1 MKWGNWD
8 AILLAFLAAILQ
20 TTVIYNYLALFFKR
34 ESSLS
39 NNIILITVF
48 IINIICSFI
57 TTIFSLP
64 PVVNV
69 ILSTVCFSF
78 FLIIFKG
85 HFSSKAI
92 FIALILSIISA
103 LELVSRVLLSYKEKL
118 YNSQIFDIYTEVIAI
133 IILAIFFYVL
143 RLTIKRRVGSKQN
156 NKIHSLILFPISN
169 IIIMGILFYN
179 GYLKN
184 KTTTFAIIIVLILNT
199 LVSYVVMN
207 EIDRAIIQSRKNEL
221 ISQQLVN
228 IQMQNI
234 HLSGQ
239 YKLLFNLIHSE
250 NRFFLDLYQKNL
262 SSEELYHLL
271 DKRLEHVNKVLIKLQ
286 DPKKVNSIQMVLDYF
301 VKQAQAMGLKVVI
314 EGQDNENITQPDYL
328 LKVMNILT
336 IILSNALE
344 HAKEVKQGEISINYF
359 GDQRGAIYTVVNN
372 FKKNPKIHDYQ
383 IDFLEQHG
391 LDLQQAHQIVDEM
404 SGEITTSVH
413 DNYFKVEVILPNN

>member
-34 ESSLS
+34 KSSIS
-39 NNIILITVF
+39 GIIIIIIIITNIFGSYLTTV
-48 IINIICSFI
+48 
-57 TTIFSLP
+57 
-64 PVVNV
+64 
-69 ILSTVCFSF
+69 
-78 FLIIFKG
+78 
-85 HFSSKAI
+85 
-92 FIALILSIISA
+92 LILPNIVNIVFAIIYLSLFLMIFDGHLSIKLVFLTLILTIGIA
-103 LELVSRVLLSYKEKL
+103 LELASRVLLSDVRSIYTP
-118 YNSQIFDIYTEVIAI
+118 QIFDIYTEVFAMV
-133 IILAIFFYVL
+133 IFTTLFYVL
-143 RLTIKRRVGSKQN
+143 KSTVKRRWGSKQN
-156 NKIHSLILFPISN
+156 NKVHSLILFPISN

-207 EIDRAIIQSRKNEL
+207 EIDKAVIQSRKNEL
-221 ISQQLVN
+221 ISQQLIN

-239 YKLLFNLIHSE
+239 YKLLFSLIHSE
-250 NRFFLDLYQKNL
+250 NRFFLNLYQKHL
-262 SSEELYHLL
+262 SSEELYQLL

-301 VKQAQAMGLKVVI
+301 VKQAQANGLKVVI

-328 LKVMNILT
+328 LNVMNILT

-344 HAKEVKQGEISINYF
+344 HAKEVNPGEISINYF
-359 GDQRGAIYTVVNN
+359 GDQRGAIYTVVNT
-372 FKKNPKIHDYQ
+372 FKKNPKIHDYR
-383 IDFLEQHG
+383 IELLEQRG
-391 LDLQQAHQIVDEM
+391 VDLQQAHQIVDEM
-404 SGEITTSVH
+404 AGEITTSVH

>member
-103 LELVSRVLLSYKEKL
+103 LELVSRVLLSYKAKL

-133 IILAIFFYVL
+133 IILATFFYIL
-143 RLTIKRRVGSKQN
+143 RSTIKRRVGSKQN

-199 LVSYVVMN
+199 LVSYIVMN
-207 EIDRAIIQSRKNEL
+207 EIDKAIIQSRKNEL

-344 HAKEVKQGEISINYF
+344 HAKEVNPGEISINYF
-359 GDQRGAIYTVVNN
+359 GDQRGAIYTVVNT
-372 FKKNPKIHDYQ
+372 FKKNPKIYDYQ
-383 IDFLEQHG
+383 IEFLEQHG

-404 SGEITTSVH
+404 AGEITTSVH
-413 DNYFKVEVILPNN
+413 DNYFKVEVILPHN

>member
-34 ESSLS
+34 KSSVS
-39 NNIILITVF
+39 NFIVILIF
-48 IINIICSFI
+48 IINIILSWM
-57 TTIFSLP
+57 TTIFVF
-64 PVVNV
+64 PVYINF
-69 ILSTVCFSF
+69 ILSILCWLL
-78 FLIIFKG
+78 FLIIFNGYLSLK
-85 HFSSKAI
+85 FI
-92 FIALILSIISA
+92 FITLIFSITSSA
-103 LELVSRVLLSYKEKL
+103 ELIIMVLLSYCKNI
-118 YNSQIFDIYTEVIAI
+118 YDQQMFRIYTEVII
-133 IILAIFFYVL
+133 MIILSVFFYVL
-143 RLTIKRRVGSKQN
+143 RSIIKRRLGSKQN
-156 NKIHSLILFPISN
+156 NKVHSLILFPVSN
-169 IIIMGILFYN
+169 IAIMFILFYN
-179 GYLKN
+179 NYLRT

-199 LVSYVVMN
+199 LVSYIVMN
-207 EIDRAIIQSRKNEL
+207 EIDKAVIQSRKNEL

-234 HLSGQ
+234 HLSNQ

-250 NRFFLDLYQKNL
+250 NRFFLDLYQKHL
-262 SSEELYHLL
+262 SSEELYQLL

-301 VKQAQAMGLKVVI
+301 VKQAQASGLKIVI

-359 GDQRGAIYTVVNN
+359 GDRRGAIYTVVNT
-372 FKKNPKIHDYQ
+372 FKKNPKIHDYR
-383 IDFLEQHG
+383 IELLEQHG
-391 LDLQQAHQIVDEM
+391 LDLQQAHQIVNEM
-404 SGEITTSVH
+404 AGEITTSVH
-413 DNYFKVEVILPNN
+413 DNYFKVEVILPHN

>member
-20 TTVIYNYLALFFKR
+20 TTVIYNYLTLFFKR
-34 ESSLS
+34 KSSIS
-39 NNIILITVF
+39 GIIIIIIMITNIFGSYLTTV
-48 IINIICSFI
+48 
-57 TTIFSLP
+57 
-64 PVVNV
+64 
-69 ILSTVCFSF
+69 
-78 FLIIFKG
+78 
-85 HFSSKAI
+85 
-92 FIALILSIISA
+92 LILPNIVNIVFAIIYLSLFLMIFDGHLSIKLVFLTLILTIGIA
-103 LELVSRVLLSYKEKL
+103 LELASRVLLSDARSI
-118 YNSQIFDIYTEVIAI
+118 YNPQIFDIYTEVFAMV
-133 IILAIFFYVL
+133 IFTALFYVL
-143 RLTIKRRVGSKQN
+143 KSTVKRRWGSKQN
-156 NKIHSLILFPISN
+156 NKVHSLILFPISN

-199 LVSYVVMN
+199 LVSYIVMN
-207 EIDRAIIQSRKNEL
+207 EIDKAVIQSKKNEL

-250 NRFFLDLYQKNL
+250 NRFFLDLYQKHP
-262 SSEELYHLL
+262 SSEELYQLL

-301 VKQAQAMGLKVVI
+301 VKQAQANNLKVVI
-314 EGQDNENITQPDYL
+314 EGQDNENIAQPDYL
-328 LKVMNILT
+328 LNVMNILT

-359 GDQRGAIYTVVNN
+359 GDQRGAIYTVVNT
-372 FKKNPKIHDYQ
+372 FKKNPKIHDYR
-383 IDFLEQHG
+383 IELLEQRG
-391 LDLQQAHQIVDEM
+391 VDLQQAHQIVDEM
-404 SGEITTSVH
+404 AGEITTSVH

>member
-34 ESSLS
+34 KSSIS
-39 NNIILITVF
+39 GIIIIIIIITNIFGSYLTTV
-48 IINIICSFI
+48 
-57 TTIFSLP
+57 
-64 PVVNV
+64 
-69 ILSTVCFSF
+69 
-78 FLIIFKG
+78 
-85 HFSSKAI
+85 
-92 FIALILSIISA
+92 LILPNIVNIVFAIIYLSLFLMIFDGHLSIKLVFLTLILTIGIA
-103 LELVSRVLLSYKEKL
+103 LELASRVLLSDVRAIYTP
-118 YNSQIFDIYTEVIAI
+118 QIFDIYTEVFAMV
-133 IILAIFFYVL
+133 IFTTLFYVL
-143 RLTIKRRVGSKQN
+143 KSTVKRRWGSKQN
-156 NKIHSLILFPISN
+156 NKVHSLILFPISN

-207 EIDRAIIQSRKNEL
+207 EIDKAVIQSRKNEL

-239 YKLLFNLIHSE
+239 YKLLFSLIHSE
-250 NRFFLDLYQKNL
+250 NRFFLDLYQKHL
-262 SSEELYHLL
+262 SSEELYQLL

-301 VKQAQAMGLKVVI
+301 VKQAQANGLKVVI

-328 LKVMNILT
+328 LNVMNILT

-344 HAKEVKQGEISINYF
+344 HAKEVNPGEISINYF
-359 GDQRGAIYTVVNN
+359 GDQRGAIYTVVNT
-372 FKKNPKIHDYQ
+372 FKKNPKIHDYR
-383 IDFLEQHG
+383 IELLEQRG
-391 LDLQQAHQIVDEM
+391 VDLQQAHQIVDEM
-404 SGEITTSVH
+404 AGEITTSVH

>member
-20 TTVIYNYLALFFKR
+20 TTVIYNYLTLFFKR
-34 ESSLS
+34 KSYISSS
-39 NNIILITVF
+39 IILITVF

-64 PVVNV
+64 PIVNV
-69 ILSTVCFSF
+69 ILSAVCFSF
-78 FLIIFKG
+78 FLMIFKG
-85 HFSSKAI
+85 HLSSKVV

-103 LELVSRVLLSYKEKL
+103 LELVSRVLLSYKTKL

-133 IILAIFFYVL
+133 IILATFFYVL
-143 RLTIKRRVGSKQN
+143 RTTIKRRVGSKQN
-156 NKIHSLILFPISN
+156 NNIHSLILFPISN
-169 IIIMGILFYN
+169 IIIMFILFYN
-179 GYLKN
+179 NYLEN
-184 KTTTFAIIIVLILNT
+184 KTTTFSIVIVLILNT
-199 LVSYVVMN
+199 LISYIVMN
-207 EIDRAIIQSRKNEL
+207 EIDKAIIQSRKNEL
-221 ISQQLVN
+221 ISRQLIN

-250 NRFFLDLYQKNL
+250 NRFFLDLYQKHL
-262 SSEELYHLL
+262 SSEELYQLL
-271 DKRLEHVNKVLIKLQ
+271 DERLERVNKVLIKLQ

-301 VKQAQAMGLKVVI
+301 VKQAQANGLKVVI

-328 LKVMNILT
+328 LNVMNILT

-344 HAKEVKQGEISINYF
+344 HAKEVKQGEIIINYF

-372 FKKNPKIHDYQ
+372 FKKNPKIHDYR
-383 IDFLEQHG
+383 IELLEQRG

-404 SGEITTSVH
+404 AGEITTSIH

>member
-103 LELVSRVLLSYKEKL
+103 LELVSRVLLSYKAKL

-133 IILAIFFYVL
+133 IILATFFYIL
-143 RLTIKRRVGSKQN
+143 RSTIKRRVGSKQN

-169 IIIMGILFYN
+169 IIIMFILFYN
-179 GYLKN
+179 NYLEN
-184 KTTTFAIIIVLILNT
+184 KTTTFSIVIVLILNT
-199 LVSYVVMN
+199 LISYIVMN
-207 EIDRAIIQSRKNEL
+207 EIDKAIIQSRKNEL

-250 NRFFLDLYQKNL
+250 NRFFLDLYQKHL
-262 SSEELYHLL
+262 SSEELYQLL

-301 VKQAQAMGLKVVI
+301 VKQAQANGLKVVI

-328 LKVMNILT
+328 LNVMNILT

-344 HAKEVKQGEISINYF
+344 HAKEVKQGEIIINYF

-372 FKKNPKIHDYQ
+372 FKKNPKIHDYR
-383 IDFLEQHG
+383 IELLEQRG

-404 SGEITTSVH
+404 AGEITTSIH
-413 DNYFKVEVILPNN
+413 DNYFKVEVILPHN

>member
-34 ESSLS
+34 KTSISGIIIIIIIITNIFGSYLTTVLILPPIV
-39 NNIILITVF
+39 NIIFAIIYLSLFLMIFDGHLSIKLVF
-48 IINIICSFI
+48 L
-57 TTIFSLP
+57 T
-64 PVVNV
+64 
-69 ILSTVCFSF
+69 
-78 FLIIFKG
+78 
-85 HFSSKAI
+85 
-92 FIALILSIISA
+92 LILTIGIA
-103 LELVSRVLLSYKEKL
+103 LELASRVLLSDARSI
-118 YNSQIFDIYTEVIAI
+118 YNSQIFDIYTEVFAMVIFATLFY
-133 IILAIFFYVL
+133 ILKSTV
-143 RLTIKRRVGSKQN
+143 KRRWGSKQN

-169 IIIMGILFYN
+169 MAIMFILFYN
-179 GYLKN
+179 NYLKT

-199 LVSYVVMN
+199 LVSYIVMN
-207 EIDRAIIQSRKNEL
+207 EIDKAVIQSRKNEL

-239 YKLLFNLIHSE
+239 YKLLFSLIHSE
-250 NRFFLDLYQKNL
+250 NRFFLDLYQKHL
-262 SSEELYHLL
+262 SSEELYQLL

-301 VKQAQAMGLKVVI
+301 VKQAQDNGLKVVI

-336 IILSNALE
+336 IILSNAVE

-359 GDQRGAIYTVVNN
+359 GDQRGAIYTVVNT
-372 FKKNPKIHDYQ
+372 FKKNSKIHDYR
-383 IDFLEQHG
+383 IDLLEQRG

-404 SGEITTSVH
+404 AGEITTSVH

>member
-34 ESSLS
+34 KSSVS
-39 NNIILITVF
+39 NFIVILIF
-48 IINIICSFI
+48 IINIILSWM
-57 TTIFSLP
+57 TTIFVF
-64 PVVNV
+64 PVYINF
-69 ILSTVCFSF
+69 ILSILCWLLFSIVF
-78 FLIIFKG
+78 NGYLSLKAMLIT
-85 HFSSKAI
+85 
-92 FIALILSIISA
+92 LILSITTA
-103 LELVSRVLLSYKEKL
+103 LELVSVVLLSYCTTL
-118 YNSQIFDIYTEVIAI
+118 YDQQIFRIYNETIVII
-133 IILAIFFYVL
+133 TLSVIFYFL
-143 RLTIKRRVGSKQN
+143 RSIVKRRLGSKQN
-156 NKIHSLILFPISN
+156 NKVHSLILFPITN
-169 IIIMGILFYN
+169 MAIMFILFYN
-179 GYLKN
+179 NYLKTR
-184 KTTTFAIIIVLILNT
+184 TTTFAIIIVLILNT
-199 LVSYVVMN
+199 LVSYIVMN
-207 EIDRAIIQSRKNEL
+207 EIDKAVIQSRKNEL

-250 NRFFLDLYQKNL
+250 NRFFLDLYQKHL
-262 SSEELYHLL
+262 SSEELYQLL

-344 HAKEVKQGEISINYF
+344 HATEVKQGEIIINYF
-359 GDQRGAIYTVVNN
+359 GDRRGVIYTVVNT
-372 FKKNPKIHDYQ
+372 FKKNPKIHDYR
-383 IDFLEQHG
+383 IELLEQHG
-391 LDLQQAHQIVDEM
+391 LDLQQAHQIVNEM
-404 SGEITTSVH
+404 AGEITASVH
-413 DNYFKVEVILPNN
+413 DNYFKVEVILPHN

>member
-34 ESSLS
+34 KSSISGIIIIIIIITNIFGSYLTTVLILPPIV
-39 NNIILITVF
+39 NIIFAVIYLSLFLMIFDGHLSIKLVF
-48 IINIICSFI
+48 L
-57 TTIFSLP
+57 T
-64 PVVNV
+64 
-69 ILSTVCFSF
+69 
-78 FLIIFKG
+78 
-85 HFSSKAI
+85 
-92 FIALILSIISA
+92 LILTIGIA
-103 LELVSRVLLSYKEKL
+103 LELASRVLLSDARSI
-118 YNSQIFDIYTEVIAI
+118 YNSPIFDIYTEVFAMVIFATLFY
-133 IILAIFFYVL
+133 ILKSTV
-143 RLTIKRRVGSKQN
+143 KRRWGSKQN

-169 IIIMGILFYN
+169 MAIMFILFYN
-179 GYLKN
+179 NYLKT

-199 LVSYVVMN
+199 LISYVVMN
-207 EIDRAIIQSRKNEL
+207 EIDKAVIQSRKNEL

-239 YKLLFNLIHSE
+239 YKLLFSLIHSE
-250 NRFFLDLYQKNL
+250 NRFFLDLYQKHL
-262 SSEELYHLL
+262 SSEELYQLL

-301 VKQAQAMGLKVVI
+301 VKQAQASGLKVVI

-336 IILSNALE
+336 IILSNAVE
-344 HAKEVKQGEISINYF
+344 HAKEVNQGEISINYF
-359 GDQRGAIYTVVNN
+359 GDQRGAIYTVVNT
-372 FKKNPKIHDYQ
+372 FKKNPKIHDYR
-383 IDFLEQHG
+383 IDLLEQRG

-404 SGEITTSVH
+404 AGEITTSVH

>member
-20 TTVIYNYLALFFKR
+20 TTVIYNYLTLFFKR
-34 ESSLS
+34 KSYISSS
-39 NNIILITVF
+39 IILITVF

-64 PVVNV
+64 PIVNV
-69 ILSTVCFSF
+69 ILSAVCFSF
-78 FLIIFKG
+78 FLMIFKG
-85 HFSSKAI
+85 HLSSKVV

-103 LELVSRVLLSYKEKL
+103 LELVSRVLLSYKTKL

-133 IILAIFFYVL
+133 IILATFFYVL
-143 RLTIKRRVGSKQN
+143 RTTIKRRVGSKQN
-156 NKIHSLILFPISN
+156 NNIHSLILFPISN
-169 IIIMGILFYN
+169 IIIMFILFYN
-179 GYLKN
+179 NYLEN
-184 KTTTFAIIIVLILNT
+184 KTTTFSIVIVLILNT
-199 LVSYVVMN
+199 LISYIVMN
-207 EIDRAIIQSRKNEL
+207 EIDKAIIQSRKNEL
-221 ISQQLVN
+221 ISRQLIN

-239 YKLLFNLIHSE
+239 YKLLFSLIHSE
-250 NRFFLDLYQKNL
+250 NRFFLDLYQKHL
-262 SSEELYHLL
+262 SSEELYQLL

-301 VKQAQAMGLKVVI
+301 VKQAQANGLKVVI

-328 LKVMNILT
+328 LNVMNILT

-344 HAKEVKQGEISINYF
+344 HAKEVKQGEIIINYF

-372 FKKNPKIHDYQ
+372 FKKNPKIHDYR
-383 IDFLEQHG
+383 IELLEQRG

-404 SGEITTSVH
+404 AGEITTSIH

>member
-20 TTVIYNYLALFFKR
+20 TTVIYNYLTLFFKR
-34 ESSLS
+34 KSYISSS
-39 NNIILITVF
+39 IILITVF

-64 PVVNV
+64 PIVNV
-69 ILSTVCFSF
+69 FLSAVCFSF
-78 FLIIFKG
+78 FLMIFKG
-85 HFSSKAI
+85 HLSSKVV

-103 LELVSRVLLSYKEKL
+103 LELVSRVLLSYKAKL

-133 IILAIFFYVL
+133 IILATFFYIL
-143 RLTIKRRVGSKQN
+143 RSTIKRRVGSKQN

-169 IIIMGILFYN
+169 IIIMFILFYN
-179 GYLKN
+179 NYLEN
-184 KTTTFAIIIVLILNT
+184 KTTTFSIVIVLILNT
-199 LVSYVVMN
+199 LISYIVMN
-207 EIDRAIIQSRKNEL
+207 EIDKAIIQSRKNEL
-221 ISQQLVN
+221 ISRQLIN

-250 NRFFLDLYQKNL
+250 NRFFLDLYQKHL
-262 SSEELYHLL
+262 SSEELYQLL

-301 VKQAQAMGLKVVI
+301 VKQAQANGLRVVI

-328 LKVMNILT
+328 LNVMNILT
-336 IILSNALE
+336 IILSNAVE
-344 HAKEVKQGEISINYF
+344 HAKEVKQGKIIINYF
-359 GDQRGAIYTVVNN
+359 GDQRGAIYTVVNT
-372 FKKNPKIHDYQ
+372 FKKNPKIHDYR
-383 IDFLEQHG
+383 IELLEQRG

-404 SGEITTSVH
+404 AGEITTSVH
-413 DNYFKVEVILPNN
+413 DNYFKIEVILPNN

>member
-34 ESSLS
+34 KSSVS
-39 NNIILITVF
+39 NIIVILIF
-48 IINIICSFI
+48 IINIILSWM
-57 TTIFSLP
+57 TTIFVF
-64 PVVNV
+64 PVYINF
-69 ILSTVCFSF
+69 ILSILCWLL
-78 FLIIFKG
+78 FLIIFNGYLSLK
-85 HFSSKAI
+85 FI
-92 FIALILSIISA
+92 FITLIFSITSSA
-103 LELVSRVLLSYKEKL
+103 ELIIMVLLSYCKNI
-118 YNSQIFDIYTEVIAI
+118 YDQQMFRIYTEVII
-133 IILAIFFYVL
+133 MIILSVFFYVL
-143 RLTIKRRVGSKQN
+143 RSIIKRRLGSKQN
-156 NKIHSLILFPISN
+156 NKVHSLILFPVSN
-169 IIIMGILFYN
+169 IAIMFILFYN
-179 GYLKN
+179 NYLRT

-199 LVSYVVMN
+199 LVSYIVMN
-207 EIDRAIIQSRKNEL
+207 EIDKAVIQSRKNEL

-234 HLSGQ
+234 HLSNQ

-250 NRFFLDLYQKNL
+250 NKFFLDLYQKHP
-262 SSEELYHLL
+262 SSEELYQLL

-301 VKQAQAMGLKVVI
+301 VKQAQASGLKVVI
-314 EGQDNENITQPDYL
+314 EGQDSENITQPDYL

-359 GDQRGAIYTVVNN
+359 GDRRGAIYTVVNT

-391 LDLQQAHQIVDEM
+391 LDLQQAHQIVNEM
-404 SGEITTSVH
+404 AGEITTSVH
-413 DNYFKVEVILPNN
+413 DNYFKVEVILPHN

>member
-34 ESSLS
+34 KTSISGIIIIIIIIT
-39 NNIILITVF
+39 NIFGSYLTTV
-48 IINIICSFI
+48 
-57 TTIFSLP
+57 
-64 PVVNV
+64 
-69 ILSTVCFSF
+69 
-78 FLIIFKG
+78 
-85 HFSSKAI
+85 
-92 FIALILSIISA
+92 LILPNIVNIVFAIIYLSLFLMIFDGHLSIKLVFLTLILTIGIA
-103 LELVSRVLLSYKEKL
+103 LELASRVLLSDVRAIYTP
-118 YNSQIFDIYTEVIAI
+118 QIFDIYTEVFAMV
-133 IILAIFFYVL
+133 IFTTLFYVL
-143 RLTIKRRVGSKQN
+143 KSTVKRRWGSKQN
-156 NKIHSLILFPISN
+156 NKVHSLILFPISN

-207 EIDRAIIQSRKNEL
+207 EIDKAVIQSRKNEL

-250 NRFFLDLYQKNL
+250 NRFFLDLYQKHL
-262 SSEELYHLL
+262 SSEELYRLL
-271 DKRLEHVNKVLIKLQ
+271 DERLERVNKVLIKLQ

-301 VKQAQAMGLKVVI
+301 VKQAQANGLKVVI

-344 HAKEVKQGEISINYF
+344 HAKEVNPGEISINYF
-359 GDQRGAIYTVVNN
+359 GDQRGAIYTVVNT
-372 FKKNPKIHDYQ
+372 FKKNPKIHDYR
-383 IDFLEQHG
+383 IELLEQRG
-391 LDLQQAHQIVDEM
+391 VDLQQAHQIVDEM
-404 SGEITTSVH
+404 AGEITTSVH

>member
-34 ESSLS
+34 KSSIS
-39 NNIILITVF
+39 GIIIIIIIITNIFGSYLTTV
-48 IINIICSFI
+48 
-57 TTIFSLP
+57 
-64 PVVNV
+64 
-69 ILSTVCFSF
+69 
-78 FLIIFKG
+78 
-85 HFSSKAI
+85 
-92 FIALILSIISA
+92 LILPNIVNIVFAIIYLSLFLMIFDGHLSIKLVFLTLILTIGIA
-103 LELVSRVLLSYKEKL
+103 LELASRVLLSDVRSIYTP
-118 YNSQIFDIYTEVIAI
+118 QIFDIYTEVFAMV
-133 IILAIFFYVL
+133 IFTTLFYVL
-143 RLTIKRRVGSKQN
+143 KSTVKRRWGSKQN
-156 NKIHSLILFPISN
+156 NKVHSLILFPISN

-207 EIDRAIIQSRKNEL
+207 EIDKAVIQSRKNEL

-239 YKLLFNLIHSE
+239 YKLLFSLIHSE
-250 NRFFLDLYQKNL
+250 NRFFLDLYQKHL
-262 SSEELYHLL
+262 SSEELYQLL

-301 VKQAQAMGLKVVI
+301 VKQAQANGLKVVI

-328 LKVMNILT
+328 LNVMNILT

-344 HAKEVKQGEISINYF
+344 HAKEVNPGEISINYF
-359 GDQRGAIYTVVNN
+359 GDQRGAIYTVVNT

-383 IDFLEQHG
+383 IELLEQRG
-391 LDLQQAHQIVDEM
+391 VDLQQAHQIVDEM
-404 SGEITTSVH
+404 AGEITTSVH

>member
-34 ESSLS
+34 KSSVS
-39 NNIILITVF
+39 NFIVILIF
-48 IINIICSFI
+48 IINIILSWM
-57 TTIFSLP
+57 TTIFVF
-64 PVVNV
+64 PVYINF
-69 ILSTVCFSF
+69 ILSILCWLL
-78 FLIIFKG
+78 FLIIFNGYLSLK
-85 HFSSKAI
+85 FI
-92 FIALILSIISA
+92 FITLIFSITSSA
-103 LELVSRVLLSYKEKL
+103 ELIIMVLLSYCKNI
-118 YNSQIFDIYTEVIAI
+118 YDQQMFRIYTEVII
-133 IILAIFFYVL
+133 MIILSVFFYVL
-143 RLTIKRRVGSKQN
+143 RSIIKRRLGSKQN
-156 NKIHSLILFPISN
+156 NKVRSLILFPVSN
-169 IIIMGILFYN
+169 IAIMFILFYN
-179 GYLKN
+179 NYLRT

-199 LVSYVVMN
+199 LISYVVMN
-207 EIDRAIIQSRKNEL
+207 EIDKAIIQSRKNEL

-234 HLSGQ
+234 HLSNQ
-239 YKLLFNLIHSE
+239 YKQLFKLIHSE
-250 NRFFLDLYQKNL
+250 NRFFLDLYQKHL
-262 SSEELYHLL
+262 SSEELYQLL

-301 VKQAQAMGLKVVI
+301 VKQAQAKGLKVVI

-359 GDQRGAIYTVVNN
+359 GDQRGAIYTVVNT
-372 FKKNPKIHDYQ
+372 FKKNPKIHDYR
-383 IDFLEQHG
+383 IELLEQHG
-391 LDLQQAHQIVDEM
+391 LDLQQAHQIVNEM
-404 SGEITTSVH
+404 AGEITTSVH

>member
-34 ESSLS
+34 KSSIS
-39 NNIILITVF
+39 GIIIIIIIITNIFGSYLTTV
-48 IINIICSFI
+48 
-57 TTIFSLP
+57 
-64 PVVNV
+64 
-69 ILSTVCFSF
+69 
-78 FLIIFKG
+78 
-85 HFSSKAI
+85 
-92 FIALILSIISA
+92 LILPNIVNIVFAIIYLSLFLMIFDGHLSIKLVFLTLILTIGIA
-103 LELVSRVLLSYKEKL
+103 LELASRVLLSDVRSIYTP
-118 YNSQIFDIYTEVIAI
+118 QIFDIYTEVFAMV
-133 IILAIFFYVL
+133 IFTTLFYVL
-143 RLTIKRRVGSKQN
+143 KSTVKRRWGSKQN
-156 NKIHSLILFPISN
+156 NKVHSLILFPISN

-207 EIDRAIIQSRKNEL
+207 EIDKAVIQSRKNEL
-221 ISQQLVN
+221 ISQQLIN

-239 YKLLFNLIHSE
+239 YKLLFSLIHSE
-250 NRFFLDLYQKNL
+250 NRFFLDLYQKHL
-262 SSEELYHLL
+262 SSEELYQLL

-301 VKQAQAMGLKVVI
+301 VKQAQANGLKVVI

-328 LKVMNILT
+328 LNVMNILT

-344 HAKEVKQGEISINYF
+344 HAKEVNPGEISINYF
-359 GDQRGAIYTVVNN
+359 GDQRGAIYTVVNT
-372 FKKNPKIHDYQ
+372 FKKNPKIHDYR
-383 IDFLEQHG
+383 IDLLEQRG
-391 LDLQQAHQIVDEM
+391 VDLQQAHQIVDEM
-404 SGEITTSVH
+404 AGEITTSVH

>member
-20 TTVIYNYLALFFKR
+20 TTVIYNYLTLFFKR

-48 IINIICSFI
+48 IINVICSFI

-69 ILSTVCFSF
+69 ILSAVCFSF

-207 EIDRAIIQSRKNEL
+207 EIDKAVIQSRKNEL

-262 SSEELYHLL
+262 SSEELYQLL

-301 VKQAQAMGLKVVI
+301 VKQAQAKGLKVVI

-359 GDQRGAIYTVVNN
+359 GDQRGAIYTVVNT
-372 FKKNPKIHDYQ
+372 FKKNSKIHDYQ
-383 IDFLEQHG
+383 IEFLEQHG

-404 SGEITTSVH
+404 DGEITTSVH
-413 DNYFKVEVILPNN
+413 DNYFKVEVILPHN

>member
-8 AILLAFLAAILQ
+8 AIFLAFLAAILQ

-34 ESSLS
+34 KSSIS
-39 NNIILITVF
+39 GIIIIIITNIFGSYLTTV
-48 IINIICSFI
+48 
-57 TTIFSLP
+57 
-64 PVVNV
+64 
-69 ILSTVCFSF
+69 
-78 FLIIFKG
+78 
-85 HFSSKAI
+85 
-92 FIALILSIISA
+92 LILPNIVNIVFAIIYLSLFLMIFDDHLSIKLVFLTLILTIGIA
-103 LELVSRVLLSYKEKL
+103 LELASRVLLSDVRSL
-118 YNSQIFDIYTEVIAI
+118 YTPQIFDIYTEVFAMV
-133 IILAIFFYVL
+133 IFTTLFYVL
-143 RLTIKRRVGSKQN
+143 KSTVKRRWGSKQN
-156 NKIHSLILFPISN
+156 NKVHSLILFPISN

-207 EIDRAIIQSRKNEL
+207 EIDKAVIQSRKNEL
-221 ISQQLVN
+221 ISQQLIN

-239 YKLLFNLIHSE
+239 YKLLFSLIHSE
-250 NRFFLDLYQKNL
+250 NRFFLDLYQKHL
-262 SSEELYHLL
+262 SSEELYQLL

-301 VKQAQAMGLKVVI
+301 VKQAQANGLKVVI

-328 LKVMNILT
+328 LNVMNILT

-344 HAKEVKQGEISINYF
+344 HAKEANPGEISINYF
-359 GDQRGAIYTVVNN
+359 GDQRGAIYTVVNT
-372 FKKNPKIHDYQ
+372 FKKNPKIHDYR
-383 IDFLEQHG
+383 IELLEQRG
-391 LDLQQAHQIVDEM
+391 VDLQQAHQIVDEM
-404 SGEITTSVH
+404 AGEITTSVH

>member
-8 AILLAFLAAILQ
+8 AIFLAFLAAILQ
-20 TTVIYNYLALFFKR
+20 TTVIYNYLTLFFKR
-34 ESSLS
+34 KSYISSS
-39 NNIILITVF
+39 IILITVF

-64 PVVNV
+64 PIVNV
-69 ILSTVCFSF
+69 ILSAVCFSF
-78 FLIIFKG
+78 FLMIFKG
-85 HFSSKAI
+85 HLSSKVV

-103 LELVSRVLLSYKEKL
+103 LELVSRVLLSYKAKL

-133 IILAIFFYVL
+133 IILATFFYVL
-143 RLTIKRRVGSKQN
+143 RSTIKRRVGSKQN

-169 IIIMGILFYN
+169 IIIMFILFYN
-179 GYLKN
+179 NYLEN
-184 KTTTFAIIIVLILNT
+184 KTTTFSIVIVLILNT
-199 LVSYVVMN
+199 LISYIVMN
-207 EIDRAIIQSRKNEL
+207 EIDKAIIQSRKNEL

-250 NRFFLDLYQKNL
+250 NRFFLDLYQKHL
-262 SSEELYHLL
+262 SSEELYQLL

-301 VKQAQAMGLKVVI
+301 VKQAQANGLKVVI

-328 LKVMNILT
+328 LNVMNILT

-344 HAKEVKQGEISINYF
+344 HAKEVKQGEIIINYF

-372 FKKNPKIHDYQ
+372 FKKNPKIHDYR
-383 IDFLEQHG
+383 IELLEQRG

-404 SGEITTSVH
+404 AGEITTSIH

>member
-20 TTVIYNYLALFFKR
+20 TTVIYNYLTLFFKR
-34 ESSLS
+34 KSSIS
-39 NNIILITVF
+39 GIIIIIIIITNIFGSYLTTV
-48 IINIICSFI
+48 
-57 TTIFSLP
+57 
-64 PVVNV
+64 
-69 ILSTVCFSF
+69 
-78 FLIIFKG
+78 
-85 HFSSKAI
+85 
-92 FIALILSIISA
+92 LILPNIVNIVFAIIYLSLFLVIFDGHLSIKLVFLTLILTIGIA
-103 LELVSRVLLSYKEKL
+103 LELASRVLLSDVRAIYTP
-118 YNSQIFDIYTEVIAI
+118 QIFDIYTEVFAMV
-133 IILAIFFYVL
+133 IFTALFYVL
-143 RLTIKRRVGSKQN
+143 KSTVKRRWGSKQN
-156 NKIHSLILFPISN
+156 NKVHSLILFPISN

-199 LVSYVVMN
+199 LISYVVMN
-207 EIDRAIIQSRKNEL
+207 EIDKAVIQSRKNEL

-250 NRFFLDLYQKNL
+250 NRFFLDLYQKHL
-262 SSEELYHLL
+262 SSEELYRLL

-301 VKQAQAMGLKVVI
+301 VKQAQANGLKVVI

-328 LKVMNILT
+328 LNVMNILT

-344 HAKEVKQGEISINYF
+344 HAEEVNQGEISINYF
-359 GDQRGAIYTVVNN
+359 GDQRGAIYTVVNT
-372 FKKNPKIHDYQ
+372 FKKNPKIHDYR
-383 IDFLEQHG
+383 IELLEQRG
-391 LDLQQAHQIVDEM
+391 VDLQQAHQIVDEM
-404 SGEITTSVH
+404 AGEITTSVH

>member
-34 ESSLS
+34 KSSVS
-39 NNIILITVF
+39 NIIVILIF
-48 IINIICSFI
+48 IINIILSWM
-57 TTIFSLP
+57 TTIFVF
-64 PVVNV
+64 PVYINF
-69 ILSTVCFSF
+69 ILSILCWLL
-78 FLIIFKG
+78 FLIIFNGYLSLK
-85 HFSSKAI
+85 FI
-92 FIALILSIISA
+92 FITLIFSITSSA
-103 LELVSRVLLSYKEKL
+103 ELIIMVLLSYCKNI
-118 YNSQIFDIYTEVIAI
+118 YDQQMFRIYTEVII
-133 IILAIFFYVL
+133 MIILSVFFYVL
-143 RLTIKRRVGSKQN
+143 RSIIKRRLGSKQN
-156 NKIHSLILFPISN
+156 NKVHSLILFPVSN
-169 IIIMGILFYN
+169 IAIMFILFYN
-179 GYLKN
+179 NYLKI

-199 LVSYVVMN
+199 LISYVVMN
-207 EIDRAIIQSRKNEL
+207 EIDKAIIQSRKNEL

-234 HLSGQ
+234 HLSNQ
-239 YKLLFNLIHSE
+239 YKQLFKLIHSE
-250 NRFFLDLYQKNL
+250 NRFFLELYQKHL
-262 SSEELYHLL
+262 SSEELYQLL
-271 DKRLEHVNKVLIKLQ
+271 DKRLERVNKVLIKLQ

-301 VKQAQAMGLKVVI
+301 VKQAQDNGLKVVI

-359 GDQRGAIYTVVNN
+359 GDQRGAIYTVVNT

-404 SGEITTSVH
+404 AGEITTSVH

>member
-34 ESSLS
+34 KSSISGIIIIIIIITNIFGSYLTTVLILP
-39 NNIILITVF
+39 NIVNIIFAIIYLSLFLMIFDGHLSIKLVF
-48 IINIICSFI
+48 L
-57 TTIFSLP
+57 T
-64 PVVNV
+64 
-69 ILSTVCFSF
+69 
-78 FLIIFKG
+78 
-85 HFSSKAI
+85 
-92 FIALILSIISA
+92 LILTIGIA
-103 LELVSRVLLSYKEKL
+103 LELASRVLLSDVRAIYTP
-118 YNSQIFDIYTEVIAI
+118 QIFDIYTEVFAMV
-133 IILAIFFYVL
+133 IFTTLFYVL
-143 RLTIKRRVGSKQN
+143 KSTVKRRWGSKQN
-156 NKIHSLILFPISN
+156 NKVHSLILFPISN

-207 EIDRAIIQSRKNEL
+207 EIDKAVIQSRKNEL

-250 NRFFLDLYQKNL
+250 NRFFLDLYQKHL
-262 SSEELYHLL
+262 SSEELYQLL

-301 VKQAQAMGLKVVI
+301 VKQAQANGLKVVI

-328 LKVMNILT
+328 LNVMNILT

-344 HAKEVKQGEISINYF
+344 HAKEVNPGEISINYF
-359 GDQRGAIYTVVNN
+359 GDQRGAIYTVVNT
-372 FKKNPKIHDYQ
+372 FKKNPKIHDYR
-383 IDFLEQHG
+383 IELLEQRG
-391 LDLQQAHQIVDEM
+391 VDLQQAHQIVDEM
-404 SGEITTSVH
+404 AGEITTSVH

>member
-34 ESSLS
+34 KTSISGIIIIIIIITNIFGSYLTTVLILPPIV
-39 NNIILITVF
+39 NIIFAIIYLSLFLMIFDGHLSIKLVF
-48 IINIICSFI
+48 L
-57 TTIFSLP
+57 T
-64 PVVNV
+64 
-69 ILSTVCFSF
+69 
-78 FLIIFKG
+78 
-85 HFSSKAI
+85 
-92 FIALILSIISA
+92 LILTIGIA
-103 LELVSRVLLSYKEKL
+103 LELASRVLLSDARSI
-118 YNSQIFDIYTEVIAI
+118 YNSQIFDIYTEVFAMVIFATLFY
-133 IILAIFFYVL
+133 ILKSTV
-143 RLTIKRRVGSKQN
+143 KRRWGSKQN

-169 IIIMGILFYN
+169 MAIMFILFYN
-179 GYLKN
+179 NYLKT

-199 LVSYVVMN
+199 LVSYIVMN
-207 EIDRAIIQSRKNEL
+207 EIDKAVIQSRKNEL

-250 NRFFLDLYQKNL
+250 NRFFLDLYQKHL
-262 SSEELYHLL
+262 SSEELYQLL

-301 VKQAQAMGLKVVI
+301 VKQAQDNGLKVVI

-336 IILSNALE
+336 IILSNAVE

-359 GDQRGAIYTVVNN
+359 GDQRGAIYTVVNT
-372 FKKNPKIHDYQ
+372 FKKNSKIHDYQ
-383 IDFLEQHG
+383 IELLEQRG
-391 LDLQQAHQIVDEM
+391 VDLQQAHQIVDEM
-404 SGEITTSVH
+404 AGEITTSVH